1 MAEEMSIYGVKSLSK
16 EQRRAMNGLYRK
28 DPSLW
33 DAVNGIGGL
42 SESSPNGLIIGNVF
56 NNSGEI
62 QGADV
67 SIEDIN
73 GDIIT
78 RKTNQY
84 GHYEAEL
91 SPGDYNVTV
100 TIDGVSSDP
109 KTITL
114 IAGATEL
121 YTFNP
126 EDVKPPE
133 PPEEPA
139 G

>member
-16 EQRRAMNGLYRK
+16 EQRQAMSGIYRK

-33 DAVNGIGGL
+33 SALNGMGGL

-56 NNSGEI
+56 DNSGAI
-62 QGADV
+62 QGAEV

-78 RKTNQY
+78 RITNQY

-91 SPGDYNVTV
+91 SPGDYNVTI
-100 TIDGVSSDP
+100 TIDEVSSDP

-114 IAGATEL
+114 LAGATEL
-121 YTFNP
+121 YTYNP
-126 EDVKPPE
+126 EDVKPPK